1 MLASNLTLVSFP
13 EACPGHQVVKR
24 LLSPGPGPWVSHL
37 WDVIVVVIITF
48 IIGNGRWVRVWARGD
63 KILITELDFIV
74 TGGVTIIFCNKA

>member
-1 MLASNLTLVSFP
+1 MVL
-13 EACPGHQVVKR
+13 
-24 LLSPGPGPWVSHL
+24 L

-74 TGGVTIIFCNKA
+74 TGGVTIILLLCGSHGSNPTWWPVSAWV